1 MNKAMLEWNINK
13 NHLIVLENRPFSPM
27 MFPIIMR
34 LVPCVRPNIQQISA
48 AWLHKPS
55 CLYHQYSPVVPPE
68 IDKASNSPFF
78 LPQKTREKSQEIAI
92 NCPISGL
99 TNKIR

>member
-48 AWLHKPS
+48 AWL
-55 CLYHQYSPVVPPE
+55 Q
-68 IDKASNSPFF
+68 
-78 LPQKTREKSQEIAI
+78 
-92 NCPISGL
+92 
-99 TNKIR
+99 